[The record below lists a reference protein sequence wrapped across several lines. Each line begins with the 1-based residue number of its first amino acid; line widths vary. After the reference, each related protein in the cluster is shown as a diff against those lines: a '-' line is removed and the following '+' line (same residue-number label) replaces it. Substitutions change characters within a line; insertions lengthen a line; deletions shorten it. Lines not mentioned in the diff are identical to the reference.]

1 MAKTVPSSSAIT
13 GEKMAP
19 PSITLLPE
27 KRSPTNGHS
36 SPARTGK
43 TTPSNTEKRPQI
55 NGHASPSHIN
65 NNHAGKQFV
74 EGYMK
79 TDDRMRLAKERRE
92 ERERSLVAREQLIRE
107 KERRAR
113 LQYERTVEERWRR
126 LEEQRQKEELRRTA
140 VEEKRRQQLEED
152 RERLEALMK
161 RSLERSLQLEQRTK
175 RWNRG
180 CHTGAETWRCNMADS
195 VKRTRSLCRYDSNI
209 KETQQ
214 FLVSGDNENALLPFS
229 AASAF
234 SHGIA
239 SPLPAVSESAPC
251 SPHRSP
257 FRGSLNPAD
266 HNKAGLQGGSQS
278 TPNTP
283 KKERLRR
290 ERRTASPGC
299 GSPVRRS
306 ESPAS
311 ITRHLASPKTSKL
324 ASKMRAQSPS
334 NAHKYHYSP
343 TRHRPNLSPDDRR
356 VEDKKVEK
364 YSEQSKAVKKSTDI
378 SNPSSQD
385 EKNVVNTD
393 ITKSR
398 SPKGET
404 LDNHLKDDTPE
415 KNQSPDRKDNM
426 SPKVDFSEKKTQ
438 SNAQDGDKK
447 KESAACAS
455 TGKVAAGTTNA
466 EEATKLLAERR
477 RLARAQKELEEK
489 KREQEEEERL
499 REEQLRKQLEQEQR
513 QQKVKAQEVKEKG
526 KHEEDLHHLKQEE
539 DKRKKEEQE
548 RELQTHMDK
557 EKEKAQVQAQE
568 DAERQRQDRELQ
580 MQQEE
585 EERQLR
591 KKRIEEIMK
600 RTRKGEADLKAE
612 QVEAKPGEVKAKA
625 QVKEQAIKKVEFQVK
640 EQVRDQ
646 VNMKENA
653 PVKKE
658 ATAAAQMDNQ
668 LQVKNNTHQVTPTHS
683 VPDKRPDTKQTSEGP
698 GGQLN
703 REGKD
708 CFLKQ
713 QGREVETNVNKQHR
727 AHVKAADQPNKEAT
741 ADAKVNQRE
750 GAMMNG
756 AVKGEGSAL
765 KRTAEVSK
773 QQSLHVPTA
782 ARGGSQMKVIRPSVA
797 TLPVGHLAPPI
808 IKLEPLDVK
817 GTGSCDEVQSMDVSP
832 ASREELISIPEF
844 SPVNEIQLS
853 GLSNTRALEDLIDL
867 TGGVNYPKL
876 SSEGDIGDCNK
887 NLIEGVV
894 SPMSD
899 SKLIGMPPPS
909 SNKLS
914 IQ

>member
-1 MAKTVPSSSAIT
+1 MAKTVTSSGAIT

-43 TTPSNTEKRPQI
+43 TTPSNTEKKPQI
-55 NGHASPSHIN
+55 NGHASPSHLAAN
-65 NNHAGKQFV
+65 AGKQIV

-92 ERERSLVAREQLIRE
+92 ERERSLAAREQLIRE

-126 LEEQRQKEELRRTA
+126 LEEQRQKEELRRAA

-175 RWNRG
+175 RWSRG
-180 CHTGAETWRCNMADS
+180 CPAGAGDS
-195 VKRTRSLCRYDSNI
+195 
-209 KETQQ
+209 
-214 FLVSGDNENALLPFS
+214 ENAPLPFS

-266 HNKAGLQGGSQS
+266 HNRAGLQGGSQS

-290 ERRTASPGC
+290 ERRTGSPCC

-311 ITRHLASPKTSKL
+311 VTRHLASPTTSKL
-324 ASKMRAQSPS
+324 ASKMRSQSPS
-334 NAHKYHYSP
+334 NSHQYHYSP
-343 TRHRPNLSPDDRR
+343 TRHRSHLSPDGLRA
-356 VEDKKVEK
+356 EDKN
-364 YSEQSKAVKKSTDI
+364 SDQSKVVKRNTDI
-378 SNPSSQD
+378 NSTN
-385 EKNVVNTD
+385 EKNVVNNE
-393 ITKSR
+393 IAKSK
-398 SPKGET
+398 SSKSETLDKHLKGET
-404 LDNHLKDDTPE
+404 SE
-415 KNQSPDRKDNM
+415 RNQSPVRKEHM
-426 SPKVDFSEKKTQ
+426 SPKVDSSEKKTQ
-438 SNAQDGDKK
+438 SNTQDGDKK
-447 KESAACAS
+447 KEAAPCAS

-466 EEATKLLAERR
+466 EEATRLLAERR
-477 RLARAQKELEEK
+477 RQARAQKELEEK
-489 KREQEEEERL
+489 KREQDEEERL
-499 REEQLRKQLEQEQR
+499 REEQRRKQLAQEQR
-513 QQKVKAQEVKEKG
+513 QQEAQAQQVKE
-526 KHEEDLHHLKQEE
+526 EELHRLKQEE
-539 DKRKKEEQE
+539 DKRKKEQQE
-548 RELQTHMDK
+548 KELQTQMDK
-557 EKEKAQVQAQE
+557 EKEKSQVLAQE

-580 MQQEE
+580 KQQEE

-600 RTRKGEADLKAE
+600 RTRKGEADLKKEE
-612 QVEAKPGEVKAKA
+612 QVETQPVSPPGEVKTVQSNT
-625 QVKEQAIKKVEFQVK
+625 QVNEQAIKKVGFQVK
-640 EQVRDQ
+640 EQVT
-646 VNMKENA
+646 VKECA
-653 PVKKE
+653 TVKKE
-658 ATAAAQMDNQ
+658 AATAAAAAAQMDTQ
-668 LQVKNNTHQVTPTHS
+668 KSLQVKNNTQKVTPTHS
-683 VPDKRPDTKQTSEGP
+683 VPDKRPDAKQACDEHG
-698 GGQLN
+698 
-703 REGKD
+703 REGKA
-708 CFLKQ
+708 CVLKQ
-713 QGREVETNVNKQHR
+713 QGREEDMNVNKQHR
-727 AHVKAADQPNKEAT
+727 AHVKAVDQINKELT
-741 ADAKVNQRE
+741 ADAKVLKKD
-750 GAMMNG
+750 GGMMNG
-756 AVKGEGSAL
+756 AVNSGGSAL
-765 KRTAEVSK
+765 KRSHVTAEVSK
-773 QQSLHVPTA
+773 QQSQRVTTA
-782 ARGGSQMKVIRPSVA
+782 AKGGPQMEVVRPPVA
-797 TLPVGHLAPPI
+797 PLPLGHLSPPV

-817 GTGSCDEVQSMDVSP
+817 GSGDEVQSMEVSP

-844 SPVNEIQLS
+844 SPVNEIQHS
-853 GLSNTRALEDLIDL
+853 SVSNTRALEDLMDL
-867 TGGVNYPKL
+867 TGSVTYPKL
-876 SSEGDIGDCNK
+876 SSEGNIGDCNK

-899 SKLIGMPPPS
+899 SKLIGMTPPS

>member
-1 MAKTVPSSSAIT
+1 MAKTATSSSEIA

-19 PSITLLPE
+19 PSITLLPD

-43 TTPSNTEKRPQI
+43 TTPSNTEKKPQI

-65 NNHAGKQFV
+65 NNHAV
-74 EGYMK
+74 LEGYMK

-92 ERERSLVAREQLIRE
+92 EREKSLVAREQLIRE

-126 LEEQRQKEELRRTA
+126 LDEQRQKEEFRRAA

-175 RWNRG
+175 RWSRG
-180 CHTGAETWRCNMADS
+180 CLAGAGDS
-195 VKRTRSLCRYDSNI
+195 
-209 KETQQ
+209 
-214 FLVSGDNENALLPFS
+214 ENAPLPFS

-266 HNKAGLQGGSQS
+266 HNRAGLQGGSQS

-299 GSPVRRS
+299 GSPLRRA

-311 ITRHLASPKTSKL
+311 VTRHLASPTTSKL
-324 ASKMRAQSPS
+324 ASKMRSHSPS
-334 NAHKYHYSP
+334 NAHQYHYSP
-343 TRHRPNLSPDDRR
+343 TRQRSNLSPDDRKP
-356 VEDKKVEK
+356 EDKTLERHG
-364 YSEQSKAVKKSTDI
+364 EQSKAARKNTDI
-378 SNPSSQD
+378 NSTNPSSQD
-385 EKNVVNTD
+385 VKNVVNAE

-398 SPKGET
+398 PSQGET
-404 LDNHLKDDTPE
+404 LDKHLRADTSE
-415 KNQSPDRKDNM
+415 KKQSPDRKDHM
-426 SPKVDFSEKKTQ
+426 SPNVDFSEKKMQ

-447 KESAACAS
+447 KESAPCAS

-466 EEATKLLAERR
+466 EEATRLLAERR
-477 RLARAQKELEEK
+477 RQARAQKELEEK
-489 KREQEEEERL
+489 KREEEEEERY
-499 REEQLRKQLEQEQR
+499 REEQLKKQLAQER
-513 QQKVKAQEVKEKG
+513 QQQEAKTQQLKEKG
-526 KHEEDLHHLKQEE
+526 KHEEDLNKLKQEE

-548 RELQTHMDK
+548 KELQSQMDK

-580 MQQEE
+580 AQQEE

-600 RTRKGEADLKAE
+600 RTRKGEADLKKEE
-612 QVEAKPGEVKAKA
+612 QVETKPVSPPGEVKTVQTNA
-625 QVKEQAIKKVEFQVK
+625 QVNEQTIKKVEFQVK
-640 EQVRDQ
+640 EQVS
-646 VNMKENA
+646 MKESVL
-653 PVKKE
+653 VKRE
-658 ATAAAQMDNQ
+658 AAAQMDNQ
-668 LQVKNNTHQVTPTHS
+668 KSLQVKNNTHQVTPTHT
-683 VPDKRPDTKQTSEGP
+683 VPDKRPDTKQTSEQHGS
-698 GGQLN
+698 QLN
-703 REGKD
+703 REAKA
-708 CFLKQ
+708 CVLKHQ
-713 QGREVETNVNKQHR
+713 ERVVEMNVNKQHR
-727 AHVKAADQPNKEAT
+727 AHVRAADQTNKKTT

-750 GAMMNG
+750 GGMMNG

-765 KRTAEVSK
+765 KRSHLIAEVSK
-773 QQSLHVPTA
+773 QQSLHVSTA
-782 ARGGSQMKVIRPSVA
+782 AKGGQVIRPSVGP
-797 TLPVGHLAPPI
+797 LSLGHLSPPI
-808 IKLEPLDVK
+808 IKLQPLDVK
-817 GTGSCDEVQSMDVSP
+817 SMGSCDEVQSMEVSP
-832 ASREELISIPEF
+832 ASKEELISIPKF
-844 SPVNEIQLS
+844 SPVNEIQHS
-853 GLSNTRALEDLIDL
+853 SVSNTRALEDLIDL
-867 TGGVNYPKL
+867 TGSITYPKM
-876 SSEGDIGDCNK
+876 SSEGNVGDCNK

-894 SPMSD
+894 SPMAD
-899 SKLIGMPPPS
+899 SKLIGLSSPS